1 MANVIKPS
9 FWDKTGINQFGKM
22 LDLTAYRHKL
32 ISGNVANATTPDYA
46 ARDIDFQ
53 DEMQKALGSGSALPM
68 KETSTKHIG
77 NTGPNRE
84 IKVIEHG
91 AETDEDLNGV
101 DIDTEVT
108 NLAVNQMNYTIGAR
122 ILQKKISF
130 LSKAIK
136 GR

>member
-9 FWDKTGINQFGKM
+9 FWNKTGIDQFGKM
-22 LDLTAYRHKL
+22 LDLSAHRHKL
-32 ISGNVANATTPDYA
+32 ISGNIANAMTPGYA
-46 ARDIDFQ
+46 ARDMDFQ
-53 DEMQKALGSGSALPM
+53 DEMHKALGSGSDLPM
-68 KETSTKHIG
+68 KTTNLKHVG

-101 DIDTEVT
+101 DIDNEVT
-108 NLAVNQMNYTIGAR
+108 NLAVNQMNYTIGAK